1 MYGQRQISLYTWVF
15 HHSFKQ
21 SEIRW
26 AVKGYSWE
34 YINSLHET
42 SSLIYRVGLG
52 FIVWKVTISSLVPIH
67 YVSDIR
73 SIQSIIS
80 QRYGHWTNH
89 GHAPKRLAHSH
100 FSQGFPPQMDFPL
113 LSTSGQT
120 NGVQDK
126 ERILTI
132 YYLIRW
138 SLLLLFMSLSFCHV
152 QMYLWFCFSNF
163 YRLHTCLREI
173 RWRRV
178 YLYLLLIFQLS
189 SVSTSRGNIGVCL
202 WARINFGRCQPFRNF
217 PPF

>member
-1 MYGQRQISLYTWVF
+1 MDRGKLACIYESFDTGSTQWGQLGSM
-15 HHSFKQ
+15 
-21 SEIRW
+21 
-26 AVKGYSWE
+26 KGHLWE

-42 SSLIYRVGLG
+42 SSLKYRVGLG

-132 YYLIRW
+132 ASAFYVLVFLPRTDVFVV
-138 SLLLLFMSLSFCHV
+138 SFLKFLSAI
-152 QMYLWFCFSNF
+152 
-163 YRLHTCLREI
+163 CLRDI